1 MISVVVSFGRNCHI
15 CNDFELKE
23 IVMGKD
29 KMVDKEIEKLAKQAS
44 EEMDAYVKETGRMG
58 VGLVYA
64 IILGV
69 SAKLS
74 DIFNP
79 EDVVT
84 AFEMLAKQLRDLV
97 DKVDET
103 H

>member
-1 MISVVVSFGRNCHI
+1 MV
-15 CNDFELKE
+15 
-23 IVMGKD
+23 KD
-29 KMVDKEIEKLAKQAS
+29 KMSDKEIEKLAPKAS
-44 EEMDAYVKETGRMG
+44 EEMSAYVKETGRIG

-64 IILGV
+64 IILGM

-84 AFEMLAKQLRDLV
+84 AFEKLTEQLRGLL
-97 DKVDET
+97 DKMDET